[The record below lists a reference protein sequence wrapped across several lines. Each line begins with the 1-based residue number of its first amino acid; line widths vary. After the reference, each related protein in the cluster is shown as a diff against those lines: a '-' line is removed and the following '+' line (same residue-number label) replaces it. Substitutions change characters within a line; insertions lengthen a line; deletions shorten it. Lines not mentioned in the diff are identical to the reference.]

1 VILRRGLIIAGLALA
16 PLAAQANLILNG
28 GFESPDI
35 STGTFSLFPAMIP
48 GWIKTVGP
56 NIEIQDNVAGAPFEG
71 QQFVEL
77 DSTGNSGMSQSV
89 ATTVGASYL
98 LAFAY
103 SPRPNVGS
111 ASNGIE
117 LWIDGLLRDSFT
129 GAGIGTTNWA
139 VRSYSVIGDGAT
151 LIEFR
156 AIGTSDSLGGYLD
169 DVRLTTPEPGTL
181 ALGGLALTALAL
193 LRRRKRA

>member
-1 VILRRGLIIAGLALA
+1 MNLRHGLVIAGLGLA
-16 PLAAQANLILNG
+16 PLAAQANLIVNG

-35 STGTFSLFPAMIP
+35 ATGTFSIFAAGIP
-48 GWIKTVGP
+48 GWATTAGP
-56 NIEIQDNVAGAPFEG
+56 GIEIQDNVAGAPFEG

-77 DSTGNSGMSQSV
+77 DSTGNTRMAQSV
-89 ATTVGASYL
+89 ATGLGQGYL
-98 LAFAY
+98 LSFAY
-103 SPRPNVGS
+103 SPRPGI
-111 ASNGIE
+111 AGGSNGIE

-139 VRSYSVIGDGAT
+139 VRSYSIVGDGST

-169 DVRLTTPEPGTL
+169 DVRLTTPEPGTI

-193 LRRRKRA
+193 LRRRRRA

>member
-1 VILRRGLIIAGLALA
+1 MNLRHGLVIAGLGLV
-16 PLAAQANLILNG
+16 PWAAQANLIVNG

-35 STGTFSLFPAMIP
+35 ATGTYSLFPVSIT
-48 GWIKTVGP
+48 GWATSVGP
-56 NIEIQDNVAGAPFEG
+56 SIEIQDNVAGAPFEA

-77 DSTGNSGMSQSV
+77 DSTGNTRMAQSV
-89 ATTVGASYL
+89 ATVLGQGYL
-98 LAFAY
+98 LSFAY
-103 SPRPNVGS
+103 SPRPGIAS
-111 ASNGIE
+111 GSNGIE

-139 VRSYSVIGDGAT
+139 IRSYSIVGHGST

-193 LRRRKRA
+193 LRRRRRA